1 MLYRSL
7 FFWLTLLFVI
17 TVSAEGQTVGGL
29 RGQVL
34 DPSGAT
40 VPGSSV
46 ALTAGKNVYTTK
58 SGQDGIYTFREVP
71 SGLYTLT
78 VSADGF
84 ATSTRNNVP
93 IVAGQTRQMDVSI
106 KIAEQQQDVTVTER
120 TNGVSVNPDENGGA
134 IVLNGSDLDALS
146 DDPDQLQNE
155 LQALAGPAAGPNGGQ
170 IYIDGF
176 EGGQLPPKSSIREI
190 RINQNPFSAEFN
202 RIGYGRIEIL
212 TKPGS
217 DKFSG
222 HISSFGSTS
231 ALNTANPL
239 VQEQPSYYL
248 VSGQGDV
255 NGPLSKSASAF
266 FNAFYLQR
274 QNQTIINAVNPNDTT
289 TIIQQAL
296 PNPSSFL
303 YLNPR
308 VDLQLGK
315 SNTLTIRESFSRS
328 VATAN
333 GPGGLSLAEQ
343 AFNSNGI
350 QNGLQIGDSVVV
362 NSHLIN
368 ETRFLWQ
375 RIRNSQT
382 PDFLTPTVTVQGA
395 FITGGSNSSVVQDHQ
410 DVFELQ
416 NYSTATAGLHTMRFG
431 GRLHAI
437 RDANYSTSGENGNYL
452 FQSIDHYLAGTP
464 DQYHVTVVNNP
475 LARAILFDG
484 ALFFQDDWRVKPN
497 LTLSAG
503 LRFEGQN
510 WIHDHADWGPRLAF
524 AWAPGHTGKGPAKT
538 VVRAGYG
545 WFYDRFNVPGS
556 LNSPGAT
563 PYVIQTIHQNGVNQQ
578 SYVVNNP
585 DFYNPNVPVLP
596 EQGGGS
602 TGTPNFYSID
612 PHFHAALNMQGGVG
626 VDRQVGKATFNA
638 TYLFTRGIH
647 QYLTNNV
654 TAPTFNPAT
663 YTVTGPLPNAYDY
676 QFQSGG
682 VFNQQ
687 QIITTANLRFRRI
700 SLTSSYTYSHANS
713 DTQGANYFP
722 SVAQN
727 PGFDYGRAS
736 FGIHNRVFLLTTYTA
751 PHGVIVAPLLSAQS
765 GTPYNISIGSD
776 LTGNNQ
782 FNARPT
788 FGTCGAADVVSTPF
802 GCLDSNPTGKGETI
816 VPFNLGTGP
825 ANVIFHM
832 RVSKVIGIG
841 PKKEGSSGAGG
852 PGQNTSVSG
861 RGLSGGSAGPK
872 LDATVPRKYSLTLV
886 AVALNL
892 FNIVNRGPENGVM
905 NSSLFGQSQTLAG
918 GPYGSPTPGNRTI
931 FFSANFSF

>member
-1 MLYRSL
+1 MLHRYI
-7 FFWLTLLFVI
+7 LLLILLVAG
-17 TVSAEGQTVGGL
+17 TAEAFAQNTGGL
-29 RGQVL
+29 RGQVA
-34 DPSGAT
+34 DPSGAI
-40 VPGSSV
+40 VPGASA
-46 ALTAGKNVYTTK
+46 ALSAGKNVYTTK
-58 SGQDGIYTFREVP
+58 SGQDGSYNFREIP
-71 SGLYTLT
+71 SGIYMLT
-78 VSADGF
+78 VTADGF
-84 ATSTRNNVP
+84 APLMRNNIS

-106 KIAEQQQDVTVTER
+106 KIAEQQQDVTVTEKS
-120 TNGVSVNPDENGGA
+120 NGVSVNPDENGGA

-222 HISSFGSTS
+222 HLGVFGSTS

-239 VQEQPSYYL
+239 VQTQPSYYL
-248 VSGQGDV
+248 LSGQGDV
-255 NGPLSKSASAF
+255 NGPLTKTASYF
-266 FNAFYLQR
+266 FNLFNMQR
-274 QNQTIINAVNPNDTT
+274 QNHTIINAVNPNDTT
-289 TIIQQAL
+289 ALIEQAL
-296 PNPSSFL
+296 PNPSSYL
-303 YLNPR
+303 YVNPR
-308 VDLQLGK
+308 VDFQLGK

-328 VATAN
+328 VATGN
-333 GPGGLSLAEQ
+333 GPGGLSLGEQ
-343 AFNSNGI
+343 AYDSRGTQNS
-350 QNGLQIGDSVVV
+350 LAIGDTVVV

-368 ETRFLWQ
+368 ETRFQWQ

-382 PDFLTPTVTVQGA
+382 ANFLTPTVTVQGA
-395 FITGGSNSSVVQDHQ
+395 FIDGGSNSGVVQDHQ
-410 DVFELQ
+410 DVFDLQ
-416 NYSTATAGLHTMRFG
+416 NYSTATAGLHTLRFG
-431 GRLHAI
+431 VRLHTI
-437 RDANYSTSGENGNYL
+437 RDANYSTSGANGNYV
-452 FQSIDHYLAGTP
+452 FQSIDHYLAQTP
-464 DQYHVTVVNNP
+464 DQYHATIVNNP
-475 LARAILFDG
+475 LARATLFDG

-510 WIHDHADWGPRLAF
+510 WINDHADWGPRLAL

-563 PYVIQTIHQNGVNQQ
+563 PYVIQTIHQNGINQL

-585 DFYNPNVPVLP
+585 NFYNPDGPVAPVP
-596 EQGGGS
+596 GGS
-602 TGTPNFYSID
+602 STTRPTIYSID

-647 QYLTNNV
+647 QYLSNNE
-654 TAPTFNPAT
+654 TAPDFDPAT
-663 YTVTGPLPNAYDY
+663 YTITGPVPNTYNY

-682 VFNQQ
+682 VFTQQ
-687 QIITTANLRFRRI
+687 QVIVTANVRFRRL
-700 SLTSSYTYSHANS
+700 SLTSSYTYSDANS
-713 DTQGANYFP
+713 DTQGPNYFP

-751 PHGVIVAPLLSAQS
+751 PHGIIFAPLLSAQS

-788 FGTCGAADVVSTPF
+788 YGTCGTVDVVSTPF

-832 RVSKVIGIG
+832 RASKVFGIG

-852 PGQNTSVSG
+852 PGQNTSVNG

-872 LDATVPRKYSLTLV
+872 LDATVPRKYSLTV
-886 AVALNL
+886 VVVALNL
-892 FNIVNRGPENGVM
+892 FNIVNRGPENGVL

-931 FFSANFSF
+931 LLSANFSF

>member
-1 MLYRSL
+1 MLHRYA
-7 FFWLTLLFVI
+7 FLLILLVAG
-17 TVSAEGQTVGGL
+17 TVEAFAQNTGGL

-34 DPSGAT
+34 DPSGAI
-40 VPGSSV
+40 VPGASA
-46 ALTAGKNVYTTK
+46 ALNAGKNIYTTK
-58 SGQDGIYTFREVP
+58 SGQDGAYTFREIP
-71 SGLYTLT
+71 SGIYTLT
-78 VSADGF
+78 ITADGF
-84 ATSTRNNVP
+84 ATLTRSNIS

-106 KIAEQQQDVTVTER
+106 KIAEQQQDVTVTEK

-222 HISSFGSTS
+222 HLGVFGSTS

-239 VQEQPSYYL
+239 VQTQPSYYL
-248 VSGQGDV
+248 LSGQGDV
-255 NGPLSKSASAF
+255 NGPLTKTASYF
-266 FNAFYLQR
+266 FNFFNMQR

-289 TIIQQAL
+289 ALIEQAL
-296 PNPSSFL
+296 PNPSSYL
-303 YLNPR
+303 YVNPR
-308 VDLQLGK
+308 VDFQLGK

-328 VATAN
+328 VATGN
-333 GPGGLSLAEQ
+333 GPGGLSLGEQ
-343 AFNSNGI
+343 AYNSSGY
-350 QNGLQIGDSVVV
+350 QNGLQIGDTVVV

-375 RIRNSQT
+375 RIRNSQA
-382 PDFLTPTVTVQGA
+382 PNFLTPTVTVQGA
-395 FITGGSNSSVVQDHQ
+395 FINGGSNSGVVQDHQ

-416 NYSTATAGLHTMRFG
+416 NYSTATAGLHTLRFG
-431 GRLHAI
+431 VRLHTI
-437 RDANYSTSGENGNYL
+437 RDANYSTSGANGNYV
-452 FQSIDHYLAGTP
+452 FQSIDHYLAQTP
-464 DQYHVTVVNNP
+464 DQYRVTIVNNP
-475 LARAILFDG
+475 LARATLFDG
-484 ALFFQDDWRVKPN
+484 ALFLQDDWRVKPN

-510 WIHDHADWGPRLAF
+510 WINNHADWGPRVAL

-563 PYVIQTIHQNGVNQQ
+563 PYVIQTIHQNGTNQL

-585 DFYNPNVPVLP
+585 NFYNPDGPVAPVP
-596 EQGGGS
+596 GGS
-602 TGTPNFYSID
+602 STTRPTIYSID

-626 VDRQVGKATFNA
+626 VDRQVGKATLNA

-647 QYLTNNV
+647 QYLSNNV
-654 TAPTFNPAT
+654 TAPEFDPAT
-663 YTVTGPLPNAYDY
+663 YTVTGPVPNTYNY

-682 VFNQQ
+682 VFTQQ
-687 QIITTANLRFRRI
+687 QVIVTANVRLRRL
-700 SLTSSYTYSHANS
+700 SLTSSYTYSDANS
-713 DTQGANYFP
+713 DTQGPNYFP

-736 FGIHNRVFLLTTYTA
+736 FGIHSRVFLLTTYTA
-751 PHGVIVAPLLSAQS
+751 PHGIIIAPLLSAQS

-776 LTGNNQ
+776 LTENNQ

-788 FGTCGAADVVSTPF
+788 FGTCGAAGVVSTPF
-802 GCLDSNPTGKGETI
+802 GCLDSDPTGKGETI

-832 RVSKVIGIG
+832 RASKAIGIG
-841 PKKEGSSGAGG
+841 PRKESGSGLNSG
-852 PGQNTSVSG
+852 GQNTSVSG
-861 RGLSGGSAGPK
+861 RGLSGGSSGPK
-872 LDATVPRKYSLTLV
+872 LDATVPRRYNLTLV
-886 AVALNL
+886 VVALNL
-892 FNIVNRGPENGVM
+892 FNIVNRGPENGVL
-905 NSSLFGQSQTLAG
+905 NSTLFGQSQTLAG
-918 GPYGSPTPGNRTI
+918 GAYGSPTPGNRTI
-931 FFSANFSF
+931 LFSANFSF

>member
-1 MLYRSL
+1 MLHRLVLS
-7 FFWLTLLFVI
+7 LTLLFLGPF
-17 TVSAEGQTVGGL
+17 AFAQNVGGM
-29 RGQVL
+29 RGQIV
-34 DPSGAT
+34 DPSGAI
-40 VPGSSV
+40 VPGASV
-46 ALTAGKNVYTTK
+46 ALTTGKNVFTTK
-58 SGQDGIYTFREVP
+58 SGQDGAYSFREIP
-71 SGLYTLT
+71 SGIYTLT
-78 VSADGF
+78 VTADGF
-84 ATSTRNNVP
+84 AALTKTNVS
-93 IVAGQTRQMDVSI
+93 IAGGQMRTQDVSI
-106 KIAEQQQDVTVTER
+106 KIAVQEQDITVTDR
-120 TNGVSVNPDENGGA
+120 NRGVSVNPDENGGA
-134 IVLNGSDLDALS
+134 IILNGNDLDALS

-155 LQALAGPAAGPNGGQ
+155 LQALAGPAAGPNGGE
-170 IYIDGF
+170 IYVDGF
-176 EGGQLPPKSSIREI
+176 QGGQLPPKSSIREI

-222 HISSFGSTS
+222 HIGSFGSTS

-239 VQEQPSYYL
+239 VQQQPSYYL
-248 VSGQGDV
+248 FSAQGDV
-255 NGPLSKSASAF
+255 NGPLSKHASAF
-266 FNAFYLQR
+266 FNAFDMQR
-274 QNQTIINAVNPNDTT
+274 QNQSIINAVNPNDTT

-315 SNTLTIRESFSRS
+315 SNTLTIRESFSRN
-328 VATAN
+328 VATNN
-333 GPGGLSLAEQ
+333 GTGGLSLAEQ
-343 AFNSNGI
+343 ANDSRGT
-350 QNGLQIGDSVVV
+350 QNGLQIGDSIVV

-368 ETRFLWQ
+368 ETRFSWQ

-382 PDFLTPTVTVQGA
+382 PNFLTPTVTVQGA
-395 FITGGSNSSVVQDHQ
+395 FITGGSNSGVVQDHQ

-416 NYSTATAGLHTMRFG
+416 NNSTATSGLQTMRFG

-437 RDANYSTSGENGNYL
+437 RDANYSTSGANGNYV

-464 DQYHVTVVNNP
+464 DQYRVTIVNSP
-475 LARAILFDG
+475 LARATLYDG
-484 ALFFQDDWRVKPN
+484 ALFFQDDWRIRPN
-497 LTLSAG
+497 LTLSTG
-503 LRFEGQN
+503 LRFESQN
-510 WIHDHADWGPRLAF
+510 WINDHADWGPRLAV
-524 AWAPGHTGKGPAKT
+524 AWAPGFTGKQPAKT

-563 PYVIQTIHQNGVNQQ
+563 PYVVQTIHQNGINQQ

-585 DFYNPNVPVLP
+585 DFFNPNVPTVP
-596 EQGGGS
+596 EQGEATS
-602 TGTPNFYSID
+602 RPTVYTID

-647 QYLTNNV
+647 QYLSNNV
-654 TAPTFNPAT
+654 TAPTFDPAT
-663 YTVTGPLPNAYDY
+663 YTITGALPNTYNY

-687 QIITTANLRFRRI
+687 QIITTANLRLRRI
-700 SLTSSYTYSHANS
+700 SLTSSYTYSYANS
-713 DTQGANYFP
+713 DTQGPNYFP

-751 PHGVIVAPLLSAQS
+751 PHGVILAPLLSAQS
-765 GTPYNISIGSD
+765 GTPYNVSIGSD

-788 FGTCGAADVVSTPF
+788 YGTCGAVDVVSTPF

-832 RVSKVIGIG
+832 RASKVFGIG

-852 PGQNTSVSG
+852 MNQNTSVNG
-861 RGLSGGSAGPK
+861 RGLSSGSAGPK
-872 LDATVPRKYSLTLV
+872 LDATVPRKYSLTV
-886 AVALNL
+886 VVVALNL
-892 FNIVNRGPENGVM
+892 FNIVNRGAENGVL

-931 FFSANFSF
+931 LFQANFAF

>member
-1 MLYRSL
+1 MLHRYA
-7 FFWLTLLFVI
+7 FWLILIVASPF
-17 TVSAEGQTVGGL
+17 AFAQNVGGL

-34 DPSGAT
+34 DPSGAI
-40 VPGSSV
+40 VPGAFL
-46 ALTAGKNVYTTK
+46 ALTSGKNAYTTK
-58 SGQDGIYTFREVP
+58 SGQDGSYGFHEIP
-71 SGLYTLT
+71 AGLYSLT
-78 VSADGF
+78 VDADGF
-84 ATSTRNNVP
+84 ARLTRANLS
-93 IVAGQTRQMDVSI
+93 IAGGQTRQL
-106 KIAEQQQDVTVTER
+106 DVTVAIAVQQQNVDVTSR
-120 TNGVSVNPDENGGA
+120 NNGVSVSPDENGGA

-155 LQALAGPAAGPNGGQ
+155 LQALAGPAAGPNGGE

-176 EGGQLPPKSSIREI
+176 QGGQLPPKSSIREI
-190 RINQNPFSAEFN
+190 RINQNPFSAEFPK
-202 RIGYGRIEIL
+202 IGYGRIEIL

-255 NGPLSKSASAF
+255 NGPLSKTASAF
-266 FNAFYLQR
+266 FNAFYMQR
-274 QNQTIINAVNPNDTT
+274 QNQSIIDAVNPNDTT
-289 TIIQQAL
+289 ANIQQAL

-315 SNTLTIRESFSRS
+315 SNTLTVRESFSRS
-328 VATAN
+328 VATGN

-343 AFNSNGI
+343 AFNSSGI

-382 PDFLTPTVTVQGA
+382 ASFLTPTVTVQGA
-395 FITGGSNSSVVQDHQ
+395 FITGGSNSGVVQDHQ
-410 DVFELQ
+410 DFFELQ

-431 GRLHAI
+431 VRLHAI
-437 RDANYSTSGENGNYL
+437 RDANYSTSGENGNYI

-464 DQYHVTVVNNP
+464 DQYRGTVVNNP
-475 LARAILFDG
+475 LARAILFDAG
-484 ALFFQDDWRVKPN
+484 LFFQDDWRVKPN

-503 LRFEGQN
+503 LRFESQN
-510 WIHDHADWGPRLAF
+510 WIHDHADWGPRLAV
-524 AWAPGHTGKGPAKT
+524 AWAPGHTAKGPPKT
-538 VVRAGYG
+538 VVRGGYG

-556 LNSPGAT
+556 LNSQGAT
-563 PYVIQTIHQNGVNQQ
+563 PYVIQTIHQNGINQQ
-578 SYVVNNP
+578 SFVVNNP
-585 DFYNPNVPVLP
+585 NFYDPDAVVAPPESESSTTRPTFYN
-596 EQGGGS
+596 
-602 TGTPNFYSID
+602 ID

-626 VDRQVGKATFNA
+626 VDRQVGKVTLNA

-647 QYLTNNV
+647 QYLSNNV
-654 TAPTFNPAT
+654 TAPDFDPVT
-663 YTVTGPLPNAYDY
+663 YTITGSVPNAYNY

-682 VFNQQ
+682 VYSQHQ
-687 QIITTANLRFRRI
+687 VITTANARLRRI
-700 SLTSSYTYSHANS
+700 SLTSSYTYSSANS
-713 DTQGANYFP
+713 DTQGPNYFP
-722 SVAQN
+722 SVANN

-736 FGIHNRVFLLTTYTA
+736 FGIHHRVFLLTTYTA
-751 PHGVIVAPLLSAQS
+751 PHGIILAPLLSAQS
-765 GTPYNISIGSD
+765 GTPYNVSIGSD

-788 FGTCGAADVVSTPF
+788 YGTCGAAGVVSTPF
-802 GCLDSNPTGKGETI
+802 GCLDSNPTGKSETI

-832 RVSKVIGIG
+832 RASKVFGIG

-861 RGLSGGSAGPK
+861 RGLSGGSAGPR
-872 LDATVPRKYSLTLV
+872 LDATVPRKYSLTV
-886 AVALNL
+886 VVVALNL
-892 FNIVNRGPENGVM
+892 FNIVNRGPENGVL
-905 NSSLFGQSQTLAG
+905 NSTLFGQSQTLAG
-918 GPYGSPTPGNRTI
+918 GPYGSPTPGNRSI
-931 FFSANFSF
+931 LFSANFSF